1 MATRKDILEKYEAFI
16 EYLIEETTP
25 RKRELMKRK
34 YAMLKNN
41 EGRLLF
47 K

>member
-1 MATRKDILEKYEAFI
+1 MADGKEILRKYEDFI